1 MGRIAGQILRIGG
14 SVMKRLSW
22 YSVTVLL
29 VFFIHVGFA
38 LADKSA
44 ASLEVPQTVQ
54 KGSEVTIRVTVT
66 HSSNTASHYTEWLK
80 VAVNQKEI
88 ARWDYTS
95 DNRPEAA
102 VFTKEIKVQ
111 ALENMEV
118 TAQSSCNIHGSKG
131 PTTAKI
137 SVKE

>member
-1 MGRIAGQILRIGG
+1 MNRMRWI
-14 SVMKRLSW
+14 
-22 YSVTVLL
+22 SVTVLL
-29 VFFIHVGFA
+29 VLFLHVGFA

-44 ASLEVPQTVQ
+44 ASLEVPRTVQ

-95 DNRPEAA
+95 GNGPEAA

-111 ALENMEV
+111 AIENLEV
-118 TAQSSCNIHGSKG
+118 TAQSNCNIHGSKG

>member
-1 MGRIAGQILRIGG
+1 
-14 SVMKRLSW
+14 MKRMSW
-22 YSVTVLL
+22 FSVTLLL
-29 VFFIHVGFA
+29 VLFLHVGFA

-44 ASLEVPQTVQ
+44 ASLEVPETVQ

-66 HSSNTASHYTEWLK
+66 HSSNTFFHYTEWLT
-80 VAVNQKEI
+80 VIVNQKEI

-95 DNRPEAA
+95 GNRPDAA

-111 ALENMEV
+111 GLENMDV

-131 PTTAKI
+131 PTTATI

>member
-1 MGRIAGQILRIGG
+1 MKKLIWIFIAVPL
-14 SVMKRLSW
+14 
-22 YSVTVLL
+22 VLFL
-29 VFFIHVGFA
+29 HMGFA

-44 ASLEVPQTVQ
+44 ASLEVPQTAER
-54 KGSEVTIRVTVT
+54 GSEVTIRVTVT

-80 VAVNQKEI
+80 VTVNQKEI
-88 ARWDYTS
+88 ARWDYSS

-102 VFTKEIKVQ
+102 VFTKEIKVK
-111 ALENMEV
+111 ALESLEV
-118 TAQSSCNIHGSKG
+118 TAQASCNKHGSKG

>member
-1 MGRIAGQILRIGG
+1 MNRMRWIF
-14 SVMKRLSW
+14 
-22 YSVTVLL
+22 VTVLL
-29 VFFIHVGFA
+29 VLFLHVGFA

-95 DNRPEAA
+95 GNGPEAA

-111 ALENMEV
+111 AIENLEI

>member
-1 MGRIAGQILRIGG
+1 
-14 SVMKRLSW
+14 MKKMIWFSAL
-22 YSVTVLL
+22 VLL
-29 VFFIHVGFA
+29 VLVLHVGSA

-44 ASLEVPQTVQ
+44 ASLEVPETVQ

-66 HSSNTASHYTEWLK
+66 HSSNTFFHYTEWLK
-80 VAVNQKEI
+80 VMVNQKEI

-95 DNRPEAA
+95 GNRPEGA

-131 PTTAKI
+131 PTTATI

>member
-1 MGRIAGQILRIGG
+1 MNRMRWIF
-14 SVMKRLSW
+14 
-22 YSVTVLL
+22 VTVLL
-29 VFFIHVGFA
+29 VLFLHVGFA

-44 ASLEVPQTVQ
+44 ASLEVPRTVQ

-95 DNRPEAA
+95 GNGPEAA

-111 ALENMEV
+111 AIENLEV

>member
-1 MGRIAGQILRIGG
+1 MNWV
-14 SVMKRLSW
+14 SVK
-22 YSVTVLL
+22 VLL
-29 VFFIHVGFA
+29 VLFFHVGFA
-38 LADKSA
+38 LANQSA
-44 ASLEVPQTVQ
+44 VSIEVAQTVQ

-95 DNRPEAA
+95 GNGPEAA

-111 ALENMEV
+111 AIENMEV